1 MEGYFKDKQIVRQLE
16 KSKGGYFFLIINSE
30 TVEQLTRKKQT
41 RLICRLDGKI
51 SFQCGLNHYG
61 DGNFFIIISSKNM
74 KAINKNHGDTIY
86 FEISEDPN
94 PLGAEIPET
103 VQILLEQDAVLKE
116 KFDLL
121 TDGKKRSILFQV
133 NKIRDIDKQV
143 IKAIGLINNPN
154 LGRPK
159 KL

>member
-1 MEGYFKDKQIVRQLE
+1 MRGNCKGEQVVRKLE
-16 KSKGGYFFLIINSE
+16 KSKGGYFFLILNAE
-30 TVEQLTRKKQT
+30 TVEQFTHKKQT
-41 RLICRLDGKI
+41 RLICRLDHKI

-74 KAINKNHGDTIY
+74 RAIDKNAGDMIY

-116 KFDLL
+116 KFGLL
-121 TDGKKRSILFQV
+121 TDGKKRSILIQI
-133 NKIRDIDKQV
+133 NKIKDIDKQV
-143 IKAIGLINNPN
+143 SKAIELINNPD